1 MIARPHFFFGH
12 WSSSEKANR
21 QARRRSSL
29 TRRATATASQARAGA
44 SAHANDEIL
53 TWRATATRSK
63 VVLFF
68 LILGLGVVW
77 VKAFWL
83 QHVNVEQWQKR
94 AESRFERV
102 RDLSAARGRLLD
114 RHGEVLAVSIS
125 EYRVGFVPRLF
136 DLSHPKL
143 DDLARLLGVSAA
155 ELRRRVQSAKGFF
168 YLTSG
173 IDLGLADQIRALR
186 IPGVEME
193 QEFRRYYPHGM
204 AFANLVGFTDLQD
217 QGQEGLELAFNGPLQ
232 GKAGVERVL
241 VDRKNQVFDKKTYDP
256 ATPGQDFRLSV
267 DAGIQA
273 IAFSAAQ
280 QALEAHQAK
289 SVSVVVVD
297 SRTGEV
303 LALANAPSFDPNQR
317 TRLDPNRVRNRAVT
331 DTFEPGS
338 TLKPFTVAAALD
350 ARVLTPTTFFA
361 TDPGRIVVNGR
372 TIRDTKTHGT
382 LTTSQIIEKSSNVGT
397 IRIAQQVPKELLYQK
412 LRASG
417 FGEPTQV
424 RLPAEPAGRIR
435 PWQSWAAI
443 DQATISFGHGIAVSL
458 LQLAGAYTVFARD
471 GDRVPLTL
479 TQVSGPVVGQPV
491 FTPETARA
499 VRRML
504 ERAAGPEGT
513 GPKARIAG
521 FRVAGK
527 TGTAHKPEAG
537 GYAKAKYLSS
547 FVGFVPA
554 DQPRFVIAVAVDE
567 PIAGRHYGGEVA
579 APVFAQV
586 ANDSLRRLQM
596 SPDPAVR
603 VLPATGMVEEGT

>member
-1 MIARPHFFFGH
+1 MIARPHFFLGS
-12 WSSSEKANR
+12 WSSAAKEGRTGRNR
-21 QARRRSSL
+21 AASDRKVASSR
-29 TRRATATASQARAGA
+29 TTPRAGGA
-44 SAHANDEIL
+44 QPNDEIL

-63 VVLFF
+63 VVLT
-68 LILGLGVVW
+68 LLTIGLGVVW

-114 RHGEVLAVSIS
+114 RNGDVLAVSIS
-125 EYRVGFVPRLF
+125 EYRVGLVPRLF
-136 DLSHPKL
+136 DVGHPRVSELAALMNLSP
-143 DDLARLLGVSAA
+143 S

-168 YLTSG
+168 YVTSG
-173 IDLGLADQIRALR
+173 LDMGAADKVRALKV
-186 IPGVEME
+186 PGIELE
-193 QEFRRYYPHGM
+193 QEFRRYYPHGP
-204 AFANLVGFTDLQD
+204 AFANLVGFTDLKD
-217 QGQEGLELAFNGPLQ
+217 QGQEGLELAFNTRLQ
-232 GKAGVERVL
+232 GKPGVERVV
-241 VDRKNQVFDKKTYDP
+241 VDRQNRVFDKKTYDP
-256 ATPGQDFRLSV
+256 ASPGQDLRLSF

-273 IAFSAAQ
+273 IAYAAAE
-280 QALEAHQAK
+280 QALIQHQAK

-303 LALANAPSFDPNQR
+303 LAMANAPSFDPNQR

-338 TLKPFTVAAALD
+338 TIKPFTIAAALD
-350 ARVLTPTTFFA
+350 AKVVSPGTSLS
-361 TDPGRIVVNGR
+361 TDPGRMVIDGR

-382 LTTSQIIEKSSNVGT
+382 LTVSEILEKSSNVGT
-397 IRIAQQVPKELLYQK
+397 IRIAQKVSSDVFYQK

-417 FGEPTQV
+417 FGEPSQI
-424 RLPAEPAGRIR
+424 RLPAEPAGRLR
-435 PWQSWAAI
+435 PWQSWAAV
-443 DQATISFGHGIAVSL
+443 DKATVSFGHGMSVSL
-458 LQLAGAYTVFARD
+458 VQLAGAYTVFARD
-471 GDRVPLTL
+471 GDRVALSL
-479 TQVSGPVVGQPV
+479 SHVAGPVVGQPV
-491 FTPETARA
+491 FSPETARA

-513 GPKARIAG
+513 GPKARITG

-547 FVGFVPA
+547 FVGLVPA

-567 PIAGRHYGGEVA
+567 PAAGRHFGGEVA

-586 ANDSLRRLQM
+586 ANESLRRMQM
-596 SPDPAVR
+596 SPDPSVR
-603 VLPATGMVEEGT
+603 VVPAVTLVEEGT

>member
-1 MIARPHFFFGH
+1 V
-12 WSSSEKANR
+12 
-21 QARRRSSL
+21 L
-29 TRRATATASQARAGA
+29 TL
-44 SAHANDEIL
+44 L
-53 TWRATATRSK
+53 T
-63 VVLFF
+63 
-68 LILGLGVVW
+68 IGLGVVW

-114 RHGEVLAVSIS
+114 RNGDVLAVSIS
-125 EYRVGFVPRLF
+125 EYRVGLVPRLF
-136 DLSHPKL
+136 DVGHPRVSELAALMNLSP
-143 DDLARLLGVSAA
+143 S

-168 YLTSG
+168 YVTSG
-173 IDLGLADQIRALR
+173 LDMGAADKVRALKV
-186 IPGVEME
+186 PGIELE
-193 QEFRRYYPHGM
+193 QEFRRYYPHGP
-204 AFANLVGFTDLQD
+204 AFANLVGFTDLKD
-217 QGQEGLELAFNGPLQ
+217 QGQEGLELAFNTRLQ
-232 GKAGVERVL
+232 GKPGVERVV
-241 VDRKNQVFDKKTYDP
+241 VDRQNRVFDKKTYDP
-256 ATPGQDFRLSV
+256 ASPGQDLRLSF

-273 IAFSAAQ
+273 IAYAAAE
-280 QALEAHQAK
+280 QALIQHQAK

-303 LALANAPSFDPNQR
+303 LAMANAPSFDPNQR

-338 TLKPFTVAAALD
+338 TIKPFTIAAALD
-350 ARVLTPTTFFA
+350 AKVVSPGTSLS
-361 TDPGRIVVNGR
+361 TDPGRMVIDGR

-382 LTTSQIIEKSSNVGT
+382 LTVSEILEKSSNVGT
-397 IRIAQQVPKELLYQK
+397 IRIAQKVSSDVFYQK

-417 FGEPTQV
+417 FGEPSQI
-424 RLPAEPAGRIR
+424 RLPAEPAGRLR
-435 PWQSWAAI
+435 PWQSWAAV
-443 DQATISFGHGIAVSL
+443 DKATVSFGHGMSVSL
-458 LQLAGAYTVFARD
+458 VQLAGAYTVFARD
-471 GDRVPLTL
+471 GDRVALSL
-479 TQVSGPVVGQPV
+479 SHVAGPVVGQPV
-491 FTPETARA
+491 FSPETARA

-513 GPKARIAG
+513 GPKARITG

-547 FVGFVPA
+547 FVGLVPA

-567 PIAGRHYGGEVA
+567 PAAGRHFGGEVA

-586 ANDSLRRLQM
+586 ANESLRRMQM
-596 SPDPAVR
+596 SPDPSVR
-603 VLPATGMVEEGT
+603 VVPAVTLVEEGT